1 MAQDLLN
8 QEQANRLF
16 LIFAE
21 LTMLLQRLI
30 PALAY
35 ALASLAVAALAL
47 ALGWHCAPEENRAG
61 AAGQRAI
68 PAAAPTAPDVR

>member
-8 QEQANRLF
+8 QPQANRLL

-35 ALASLAVAALAL
+35 ALASLAVAALSL
-47 ALGWHCAPEENRAG
+47 TFGWHSAPEENRAG
-61 AAGQRAI
+61 ATGQIAT